1 MYCLR
6 AECKNPD
13 CDKQILIGDQGY
25 DRGAGAY
32 T

>member
-6 AECKNPD
+6 VECKNPD
-13 CDKQILIGDQGY
+13 CDKQILIGDQDY
-25 DRGAGAY
+25 DRGAGVY